1 MYLYRVLFVV
11 PHTQGAQAWITQFY
25 LQITPI
31 SLYVS
36 LYVSF
41 FSDSREFVFGVYI
54 TMLCH
59 IRNLPVCLILSLIS

>member
-1 MYLYRVLFVV
+1 MGLYSAVFVV

-59 IRNLPVCLILSLIS
+59 IRNLCLILSLIS